1 LALALAA
8 AGSIVSVAVW
18 AEEESGLD
26 GRETV
31 GRHAGRV
38 VLPLPQTLTPL
49 GRQVELPGMRPQ
61 ALALSPDGRLLAV
74 SGKTNELVIL
84 DPGTGAVRQRVPLPR
99 QRLAESAAAVS
110 AQFLEAD
117 TKGQLSYTGLI
128 FAPDG
133 RQIYLSNVE
142 GDVKVFG
149 VDEEGRVSGQG
160 TIGLPPANA
169 PRRKAEIPA
178 GLALSADGR
187 QLFVV
192 GNMSN
197 TLVELDLASGRQL
210 RRFDVGVAPFDVL
223 LVNGKAYVSN
233 WGGRRPGA
241 DDLTGPA
248 GRGMLVRV
256 DPLRH
261 IASEGSVTSIDL
273 ASGHQTEI
281 LTHLHASALALSP
294 DSKFVVCANA
304 GSDNLSVIDT
314 ATDRVVETIWAKP
327 KPSELLGATPNA
339 LAFTPDGRT
348 LYVANGT
355 QNAVA
360 VIEFNPELPKGTV
373 PLKGTVPFSS
383 DENRD
388 SPRDENRDSPRQR
401 HAKLAGLIPVG
412 WFPGAIAFDAG
423 RRQLCVA
430 NIKGLQ
436 SQPALITRKD
446 LKGKSGYNSHKYQ
459 GSLSLVPLPPATD
472 LPRLSQSVWNNL
484 RQRQIDEALQPPRPD
499 QPPRA
504 IPERI
509 GEPSRIRHVV
519 YVIKE
524 NRTYDQVL
532 GDLPQ
537 ANGDPALCVFGRRIT
552 PNQHKLAGEFVLL
565 DNTYCAAILSA
576 DGHQWSTSAL
586 ANDYLER
593 SFANFPRSY
602 PDGMGKDESDAL
614 AWSPAGFIWDR
625 AFAQHVSLRNYGEF
639 TGPAVRWRNG
649 DKKTK
654 PDFRAC
660 YAAWQKTR
668 DDVIF
673 ECRAMIPTLRSVSP
687 AHYVGW
693 CLDVPDQYRADV
705 ILEELRDFEARG
717 QFPAL
722 VLICLPNDHTSG
734 TKPRCPTPAAMAAD
748 NDRAFGRLVEGLSHS
763 RFWKEMAV
771 VAIEDDP
778 QDGWDHVS
786 GYRTTAYVVSPFVRR
801 NVVISTHYSTV
812 SILRTIEQIL
822 GLKPLNQ
829 FDAAARPMFDCFT
842 ETPDFTAFD
851 SLESN
856 VPLDQMNPEP
866 HAIAHPQLRADAL
879 ASEQFNFDQA
889 DRAPEDKLNRILWRA
904 MRGPADPYPAWAVSS
919 NDDD

>member
-1 LALALAA
+1 MNMKQCLSLWTLALGLGVASLFAAVVALAK
-8 AGSIVSVAVW
+8 
-18 AEEESGLD
+18 EESGSD
-26 GRETV
+26 SQETV
-31 GRHAGRV
+31 GRHAGGRV
-38 VLPLPQTLTPL
+38 VLPVPQALTPL
-49 GRQVELPGMRPQ
+49 GRQVELPALRPQ
-61 ALALSPDGRLLAV
+61 ALALSPDNRLLAV
-74 SGKTNELVIL
+74 SGKTNELLIL
-84 DPGTGAVRQRVPLPR
+84 DPGTGVVRQRVPLPLR
-99 QRLAESAAAVS
+99 RKEPAAAPVS
-110 AQFLEAD
+110 PQLLETDA
-117 TKGQLSYTGLI
+117 KGQLSYTGLI

-142 GDVKVFG
+142 GDIKVFRVDADGKVFG
-149 VDEEGRVSGQG
+149 QG
-160 TIGLPPANA
+160 IIGLPPADA
-169 PRRKAEIPA
+169 PHRKAEIPA
-178 GLALSADGR
+178 GLALSADGQR
-187 QLFVV
+187 LFVV
-192 GNMSN
+192 GNLSN
-197 TLVELDLASGRQL
+197 TLLEIDLASGRQL
-210 RRFDVGVAPFDVL
+210 RRFAVGVAPFDVRL
-223 LVNGKAYVSN
+223 LKGKAYVSN

-241 DDLTGPA
+241 SDLTGPA

-256 DPLRH
+256 DPVRY

-273 ASGHQTEI
+273 ASGKSTEI
-281 LTHLHASALALSP
+281 LTHLHACALAVSP
-294 DSKFVVCANA
+294 DLKFVVCANA

-314 ATDRVVETIWAKP
+314 AADQVVETIWAKP

-339 LAFTPDGRT
+339 LVFASDGRT

-360 VIEFNPELPKGTV
+360 AIEF
-373 PLKGTVPFSS
+373 
-383 DENRD
+383 
-388 SPRDENRDSPRQR
+388 SPQARQS
-401 HAKLAGLIPVG
+401 KLLGLIPVG

-436 SQPALITRKD
+436 AEPASVT
-446 LKGKSGYNSHKYQ
+446 KGALQGKLGYNSHRYQ
-459 GSLSLVPLPPATD
+459 GSLSLVPLPSAAD
-472 LPRLSQSVWNNL
+472 LPRLSQTVWNNL
-484 RQRQIDEALQPPRPD
+484 HCSQIEESLRPPRPG

-537 ANGDPALCVFGRRIT
+537 ANGDPSLCVFDRRIT
-552 PNQHKLAGEFVLL
+552 PNQHKLAGDFVLL

-586 ANDYLER
+586 ANDYVEK
-593 SFANFPRSY
+593 SFAGFPRSY
-602 PDGMGKDESDAL
+602 PDGMGENESDAL

-639 TGPAVRWRNG
+639 TGPAVRWRSG
-649 DKKTK
+649 THKSR
-654 PDFRAC
+654 PDFQAC

-668 DDVIF
+668 DDVIL
-673 ECRAMIPTLRSVSP
+673 ESQAMIPSLRPVSP

-705 ILEELRDFEARG
+705 ILRELRDFEARG

-722 VLICLPNDHTSG
+722 VLVCLPNDHTCG

-748 NDRAFGRLVEGLSHS
+748 NDRALGRLVEGLSHS
-763 RFWKEMAV
+763 QFWKEMALL
-771 VAIEDDP
+771 AIEDDP

-786 GYRTTAYVVSPFVRR
+786 GYRTTAYVISPFARR
-801 NVVISTHYSTV
+801 KAVISTHYSTV

-829 FDAAARPMFDCFT
+829 FDAAATAMFDCFT
-842 ETPDFTAFD
+842 ETPDFTPFD
-851 SLESN
+851 ALPN
-856 VPLDQMNPEP
+856 TVPLDQLNPEP
-866 HAIAHPQLRADAL
+866 HAISHPQLRADAL
-879 ASEQFNFDQA
+879 ASQRFNFHEA
-889 DRAPEDKLNRILWRA
+889 DRAPEDQLNRILWRA
-904 MRGPADPYPAWAVSS
+904 MRGPGEPYPAWAVSHV
-919 NDDD
+919 DDD